1 MSATKFWIL
10 IVMSLVIA
18 TLIGM
23 EVWSTRQ
30 VSRLT
35 DNIADLQ
42 NRMSKSL
49 QQQDQL
55 RALVQRIVN
64 DSRNDPALAEML
76 ARNGVKIT
84 KTPVPGAAEP
94 APAPTPPPAPAPT
107 GKPPKNP

>member
-18 TLIGM
+18 TLIGL
-23 EVWSTRQ
+23 EVLGTKR
-30 VSRLT
+30 VSGLT

-42 NRMSKSL
+42 TRMSKSL
-49 QQQDQL
+49 QQQEQL

-84 KTPVPGAAEP
+84 QTPVPGASSP
-94 APAPTPPPAPAPT
+94 APAPTPSPAPT